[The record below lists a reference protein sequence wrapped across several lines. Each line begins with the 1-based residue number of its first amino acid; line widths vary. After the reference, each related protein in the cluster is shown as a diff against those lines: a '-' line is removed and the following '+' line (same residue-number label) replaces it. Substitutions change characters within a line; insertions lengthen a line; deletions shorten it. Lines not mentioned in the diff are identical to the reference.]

1 MIVLKNISFGYP
13 HKPLIFDQFNWQ
25 VEQRQSW
32 AVLGPSGCGKTT
44 LLYLLAGLRFP
55 SAGQVCIDGQPLTRP
70 RPQTGLILQDFGLL
84 PWNTVLENIRLGLRI
99 RRFYGPDGRH
109 APRIPSGS
117 DEDARR
123 WVERLGLAGLE
134 DQYPGQLS
142 GGQRQR
148 VAIAR
153 TLVLQPD
160 LLLMD
165 EPFSSLDAPTR
176 LGLRELTLALW
187 REQQFTFVVVTHA
200 IEEAAYLG
208 QSILI
213 LGRPPHRQAEVIQ
226 NPCFGLPDPTESA
239 AYQALTGELRRRML
253 AFGTQVEG
261 QA

>member
-1 MIVLKNISFGYP
+1 MIELKNITFGYT
-13 HKPLIFDQFNWQ
+13 HNTPLFEQFDWQ
-25 VEQRQSW
+25 VEQKQSW

-55 SAGQVCIDGQPLTRP
+55 TQGETRIAGQPLNRP

-84 PWNTVLENIRLGLRI
+84 PWNTVLENIRLGLQI
-99 RRFYGPDGRH
+99 RQFYGPDGRH
-109 APRIPSGS
+109 APHIPAGS
-117 DEDARR
+117 FEDVRR
-123 WVERLGLAGLE
+123 WIERLGLAGLE
-134 DQYPGQLS
+134 KQYPGQLS

-176 LGLRELTLALW
+176 LGLRELTLSLW

-208 QSILI
+208 EWILI
-213 LGRPPHRQAEVIQ
+213 LGRPPHLRAEVLH
-226 NPCFGLPDPTESA
+226 NPCFALPDA
-239 AYQALTGELRRRML
+239 AQSEAYRTLTGELSQRML
-253 AFGTQVEG
+253 AFGAQVEG
-261 QA
+261 QP